1 MLSPVSF
8 KEICNFEIAKKL
20 KEKGFVCDLPFA
32 MYNELGQFALLTTS
46 APIRKAESCY
56 TYRDYYDYE
65 DFDENDFIAPTIAQV
80 LKWLREE
87 KNIHVSSV
95 LWYKGWYVDIQS
107 FTKEIDEERVRYDVY
122 NEFQSID
129 YETYEESVIAA
140 IEYVLN
146 NLI

>member
-1 MLSPVSF
+1 MGTFVSF
-8 KEICNFEIAKKL
+8 DLAKKL

-46 APIRKAESCY
+46 APIRKAESGY

-80 LKWLREE
+80 LKWLQEE
-87 KNIHVSSV
+87 KKIYC
-95 LWYKGWYVDIQS
+95 LPYFEQG
-107 FTKEIDEERVRYDVY
+107 IDMWLYSICRPNAACEFPEFISESIY
-122 NEFQSID
+122 ND
-129 YETYEESVIAA
+129 YEQAA
-140 IEYVLN
+140 IAGIEDALN

>member
-1 MLSPVSF
+1 MEFLSF
-8 KEICNFEIAKKL
+8 DLAKKL

-46 APIRKAESCY
+46 APIRKAESGY

-87 KNIHVSSV
+87 KNIHISPV
-95 LWYKGWYVDIQS
+95 LWGMGWYVDIQS
-107 FTKEIDEERVRYDVY
+107 FTKETDEDYVSYDVD
-122 NEFQSID
+122 NKFQSID
-129 YETYEESVIAA
+129 YETYEEAVIAGVNYCL
-140 IEYVLN
+140 E